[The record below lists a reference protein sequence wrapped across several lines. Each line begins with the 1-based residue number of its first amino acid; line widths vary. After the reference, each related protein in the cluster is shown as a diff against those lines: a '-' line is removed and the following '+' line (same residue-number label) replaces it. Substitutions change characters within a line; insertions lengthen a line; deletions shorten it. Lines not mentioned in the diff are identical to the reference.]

1 MKILLLVAVMLCPLL
16 AFAQEGQND
25 VRLRASDTIEIR
37 FFYTP
42 ELNKIQTIRPDGKI
56 VLQLIGEITA
66 AGKTPNELTQELVK
80 KYTRYFKQLDVA
92 VFVESYGSRGVY
104 VGGGVNT
111 PGEIPILRNLTVL
124 EAIMQAGGVNATTA
138 SLKNVVV
145 VRLKEGKY
153 ERYVL
158 DLEGVLLGTDNK
170 PFYLMPLDVVY
181 VPPRIGIP

>member
-1 MKILLLVAVMLCPLL
+1 VPAACVR
-16 AFAQEGQND
+16 AGGAERRQAQSKRHDRDTVFLHARAQQN
-25 VRLRASDTIEIR
+25 
-37 FFYTP
+37 
-42 ELNKIQTIRPDGKI
+42 PDDSSG
-56 VLQLIGEITA
+56 LIGEITA